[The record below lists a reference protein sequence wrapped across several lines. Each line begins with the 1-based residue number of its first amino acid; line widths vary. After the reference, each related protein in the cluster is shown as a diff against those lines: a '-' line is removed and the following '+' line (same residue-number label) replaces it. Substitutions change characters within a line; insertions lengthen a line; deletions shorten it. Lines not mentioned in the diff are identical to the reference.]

1 MAARV
6 KTLKLTEKAFQ
17 AQVVQYARLH
27 GWLVFHDFD
36 SRRSE
41 PGLPDLLMVRGS
53 RLVFA
58 ELKVGKNKLSE
69 AQEKWVAAL
78 EYVTDNVYVW
88 RPEDWPSI
96 ELVLGGGK
104 GAA

>member
-6 KTLKLTEKAFQ
+6 KTLKLTERAFQ
-17 AQVVQYARLH
+17 AQVVQYAKLH

-58 ELKVGKNKLSE
+58 ELKVGKNKLSA

-78 EYVTDNVYVW
+78 SVTANAVYVW
-88 RPEDWPSI
+88 RPEDWQSI
-96 ELVLGGGK
+96 ELVLGG
-104 GAA
+104 